1 MKQEETKTKGDYEL
15 MIALLSGENYNRLVT
30 EYADELGGMLG
41 VSDYL
46 ITMVY
51 QQCINSREYQK
62 AIAYERE
69 NKDNRWGYFIETYAT
84 CLDWY
89 FLEKCRKLIETEYP
103 QKRGNVETACAILQ
117 DAKIDGKTMQDIIEL
132 LGMKEQITRQLL
144 LDAQLSFNEAIELLK
159 EKHSIKHVYT
169 V

>member
-1 MKQEETKTKGDYEL
+1 MTHEEVRTKADYEL
-15 MIALLSGENYNRLVT
+15 LIALLSGENYNRLIT

-51 QQCINSREYQK
+51 QQCIDSEEYQE
-62 AIAYERE
+62 AIKYEQSG
-69 NKDNRWGYFIETYAT
+69 KDNRWGYFHVSHST

-89 FLEKCRKLIETEYP
+89 FLEKCSKLIEIDYP
-103 QKRGNVETACAILQ
+103 RKKGNIETACAILQ
-117 DAKIDGKTMQDIIEL
+117 NAKIDGETMQTIIEL
-132 LGMKEQITRQLL
+132 LGMKEQMTRQLL

-159 EKHSIKHVYT
+159 EKHSIKHVFT
-169 V
+169 A